1 MKVTIT
7 GRKVNL
13 RENFK
18 TLAQK
23 KLSRFDRIFAEDA
36 VAKVVVTREKN
47 RQTVEITVRSGG
59 MYYRAES
66 TEMEMNTALDQVVDA
81 LASQIRRN
89 KDRLD
94 KRIHSAALDQYVQDY
109 DSEKEETPE
118 SYRVVRTKHFCVKPL
133 SVEEAILQMNLLE
146 HQFFMFR
153 NEESNEIN
161 VVYRRKDGGYGLLEP
176 DAE

>member
-1 MKVTIT
+1 
-7 GRKVNL
+7 
-13 RENFK
+13 
-18 TLAQK
+18 
-23 KLSRFDRIFAEDA
+23 
-36 VAKVVVTREKN
+36 
-47 RQTVEITVRSGG
+47 
-59 MYYRAES
+59 
-66 TEMEMNTALDQVVDA
+66 MEMNTALDQVVDA